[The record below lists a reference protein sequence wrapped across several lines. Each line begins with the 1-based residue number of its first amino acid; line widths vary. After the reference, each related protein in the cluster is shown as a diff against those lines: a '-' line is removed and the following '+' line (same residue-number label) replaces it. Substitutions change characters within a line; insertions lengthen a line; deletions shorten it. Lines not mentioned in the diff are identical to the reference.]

1 MLYPFHSVPIFLDAR
16 GTSMSVL
23 VGKTVGGYPVERSLG
38 AHGYVELLEARTSAA
53 PLNVRVLRE
62 DLRADS
68 ELCRQVQKGWETAR
82 AVQHAALRVVYSTGL
97 EAGIGVYGLEEPVV
111 GKSLR
116 ETVLSGSKI
125 AWRDA
130 IIFAEQLLGS
140 LAALHAA
147 NLFHGCVWS
156 GDVLITQDQD
166 LKLSG
171 AGLLTKIER
180 QMLQVVPGPAAGYLA
195 PETLSGSPPTVEN
208 DVYGAGA
215 CLYFLL
221 SGRDPFPGE
230 DAELIRET
238 ALEKRPPPISAMRD
252 DITPEVEEYIGR
264 LMTKDP
270 TQRYGTIAAALADLQ
285 NLKSNKPLA
294 PLVGGKP
301 APPPRPIKGNS
312 GLMQKARSGVQG
324 AVPQGTSAV
333 GMRPAKPLGAS
344 TGTLQAIKGQ
354 TGKVFGR
361 LETHVKSTIPQSDT
375 ERKGDDYYRQG
386 QLPLALS
393 NWKDAFEN
401 DVPHAALK
409 IKIELAEREMK
420 REAFT
425 SALDEAKLRL
435 ESGDYRAAIS
445 RAREA
450 LLSAENEQQRHEAMH
465 IETEAG
471 RRALESQKSTQIK
484 LIVTTVVVVVVLIL
498 MFVFLKSSSPEHTEE
513 EDPERPAVAKLKG
526 GDQAGRL
533 AVPSTGATIHRPAHW
548 QGDGST
554 LRYLPPGASEENTVL
569 MKVIKSPPQTDFTKR
584 REELKQGIGLPGAT
598 KLSSQDT
605 MTFLDGVFACSEI
618 VFRYTRDGLP
628 YARYYYLIQGPSEVV
643 YQIEFDGP
651 ESVLDLAMQAQVRE
665 IMRSWSYKKVSP

>member
-1 MLYPFHSVPIFLDAR
+1 
-16 GTSMSVL
+16 MSVL

-38 AHGYVELLEARTSAA
+38 NHAFVELLEARTSAA

-68 ELCRQVQKGWETAR
+68 ELCRQVQKGWEAAR
-82 AVQHAALRVVYSTGL
+82 AVQNPGLRVVYSTGL
-97 EAGIGVYGLEEPVV
+97 EAGVGVYGLEEPIV
-111 GKSLR
+111 GNTLR
-116 ETVLSGSKI
+116 ESVLSGSKV

-130 IIFAEQLLGS
+130 VIFAEQLLGS
-140 LAALHAA
+140 LGALHAA
-147 NLFHGCVWS
+147 NITHGCVWS

-171 AGLLTKIER
+171 AGILAKVER

-208 DVYGAGA
+208 DIYGAGA

-221 SGRDPFPGE
+221 AARDPFPGE
-230 DAELIRET
+230 DAELIREQ

-252 DITPEVEEYIGR
+252 DVTPEVEEYVAR

-285 NLKSNKPLA
+285 NLKTNKPLA

-301 APPPRPIKGNS
+301 APPPRPVKGNS
-312 GLMQKARSGVQG
+312 GLQQKARSGVQG
-324 AVPQGTSAV
+324 AVSQGTSAA

-375 ERKGDDYYRQG
+375 ERKGDDYYRQS

-393 NWKDAFEN
+393 NWKEAFEN

-420 REAFT
+420 REAFS
-425 SALDEAKLRL
+425 SALEEAKLRL

-450 LLSAENEQQRHEAMH
+450 LLAAENEQQRLEAMH

-471 RRALESQKSTQIK
+471 RRSLESKKSTQIK
-484 LIVTTVVVVVVLIL
+484 LIITTVVMLLVLLLI
-498 MFVFLKSSSPEHTEE
+498 FKFLKSSSTEHTEE
-513 EDPERPAVAKLKG
+513 EDPEHPAIVKVKG
-526 GDQAGRL
+526 SETPGRL
-533 AVPSTGATIHRPAHW
+533 AIPAASAAILRPAHW
-548 QGDGST
+548 SWSGDDNI
-554 LRYLPPGASEENTVL
+554 LRYLPPGAVVDNTIM
-569 MKVIKSPPQTDFTKR
+569 MKVIKTSAQTDFQKR
-584 REELKQGIGLPGAT
+584 REELKQGTALPGGKNLGT
-598 KLSSQDT
+598 QDT
-605 MTFLDGVFACSEI
+605 FAFLDGVFACSEI
-618 VFRYTRDGLP
+618 VFRYTRDGVN
-628 YARYYYLIQGPSEVV
+628 YARYYYLVQGPGDAV
-643 YQIEFDGP
+643 YQVEFDGP
-651 ESVLDLAMQAQVRE
+651 ESVLDLTMQAQVRG
-665 IMRSWSYKKVSP
+665 IMQSWTYRK

>member
-1 MLYPFHSVPIFLDAR
+1 
-16 GTSMSVL
+16 MSVL

-38 AHGYVELLEARTSAA
+38 THAFVELLEARTSAA

-68 ELCRQVQKGWETAR
+68 ELCRQVQKGWELAR

-97 EAGIGVYGLEEPVV
+97 EAGIGVFGLEEPIV

-116 ETVLSGSKI
+116 ESVLSGSKI

-147 NLFHGCVWS
+147 NITHGCVWS
-156 GDVLITQDQD
+156 GDILITQDQD

-221 SGRDPFPGE
+221 SARDPFPGE
-230 DAELIRET
+230 DAELIREQ

-252 DITPEVEEYIGR
+252 DVTPEMEEYVGR

-301 APPPRPIKGNS
+301 APPPRPVKDNS
-312 GLMQKARSGVQG
+312 GVMQKARSGVQG
-324 AVPQGTSAV
+324 AVPAGTSAA
-333 GMRPAKPLGAS
+333 GLRPAKPLGAS

-420 REAFT
+420 REAYT

-435 ESGDYRAAIS
+435 ESGDYRASIS

-471 RRALESQKSTQIK
+471 RRALETQKSTQIK
-484 LIVTTVVVVVVLIL
+484 LIVTTVVVLIVLVL
-498 MFVFLKSSSPEHTEE
+498 MFKFMKSSSTEHVED
-513 EDPERPAVAKLKG
+513 EDPENPTVTKKMKS
-526 GDQAGRL
+526 GDQPGRM
-533 AVPSTGATIHRPAHW
+533 VIPSTGAAIQRPAHW
-548 QGDGST
+548 QGDGNA
-554 LRYLPPGASEENTVL
+554 LRYMPPGASEESTIL
-569 MKVIKSPPQTDFTKR
+569 MKVIKAPPQTDFIKR
-584 REELKQGIGLPGAT
+584 RDELKQGTGLPGGT
-598 KLSSQDT
+598 KLSAQDT
-605 MTFLDGVFACSEI
+605 FTFLDGVFACAEV
-618 VFRYTRDGLP
+618 VFRYTRDGVN
-628 YARYYYLIQGPSEVV
+628 YARYYYLVQGPNEGV
-643 YQIEFDGP
+643 YQVEFDGP
-651 ESVLDLAMQAQVRE
+651 ESVLDLTMQAQVRE
-665 IMRSWSYKKVSP
+665 MMRSWSYRKVSP

>member
-1 MLYPFHSVPIFLDAR
+1 
-16 GTSMSVL
+16 MSVL

-38 AHGYVELLEARTSAA
+38 THAFVELLEARTSAT

-68 ELCRQVQKGWETAR
+68 ELCRQVQKGWESAR
-82 AVQHAALRVVYSTGL
+82 AVQNPGLRVVYSTGL
-97 EAGIGVYGLEEPVV
+97 EAGIGVFGLEEPIV
-111 GKSLR
+111 GNTLR
-116 ETVLSGSKI
+116 ESVISGSKV

-130 IIFAEQLLGS
+130 VIFAEQLLGS
-140 LAALHAA
+140 LDALHAA
-147 NLFHGCVWS
+147 NLTHGCVWS

-171 AGLLTKIER
+171 AGLLAKVER

-208 DVYGAGA
+208 DIYGAGA

-221 SGRDPFPGE
+221 AARDPFPGE
-230 DAELIRET
+230 DAEQIREQ
-238 ALEKRPPPISAMRD
+238 ALEKRPPPISALRE
-252 DITPEVEEYIGR
+252 DITPEVEEYVGR

-285 NLKSNKPLA
+285 NLKTNKPLA

-301 APPPRPIKGNS
+301 APPPRPIKDNS

-324 AVPQGTSAV
+324 SVSAGTSGA
-333 GMRPAKPLGAS
+333 GLRPTKPLGAS

-375 ERKGDDYYRQG
+375 ERKGDDYYRQS

-401 DVPHAALK
+401 EVPHAALK

-420 REAFT
+420 REAFS

-450 LLSAENEQQRHEAMH
+450 LLAAENEQQRHEAMH

-471 RRALESQKSTQIK
+471 RRSLESQKATQIK
-484 LIVTTVVVVVVLIL
+484 LIVTTVVMLIVLVLI
-498 MFVFLKSSSPEHTEE
+498 FKFLKSSSTEHSE
-513 EDPERPAVAKLKG
+513 EDDPENPAVVKVKG
-526 GDQAGRL
+526 FESPGRL
-533 AVPSTGATIHRPAHW
+533 AIPAMGAAIQRPANW
-548 QGDGST
+548 VWRAEDST
-554 LRYLPPGASEENTVL
+554 LHYQPPGAAEESTIL
-569 MKVIKSPPQTDFTKR
+569 MKVIKAPPQTDFLKR
-584 REELKQGIGLPGAT
+584 RENLKLGTGLPSGVNLGA
-598 KLSSQDT
+598 QDT
-605 MTFLDGVFACSEI
+605 FAFLDGVFACSEV
-618 VFRYTRDGLP
+618 VFRYTRDGVA
-628 YARYYYLIQGPSEVV
+628 YARYYYLLQGPNDSV
-643 YQIEFDGP
+643 YQVEFDAP
-651 ESVLDLAMQAQVRE
+651 ESVLDLTMQSQVRG
-665 IMRSWSYKKVSP
+665 IMQSWTYRK